1 MDGGFRDDIG
11 VETVAKVD
19 RINVVTVQARLS
31 AQIPSTPCVH

>member
-31 AQIPSTPCVH
+31 AKIPSTPCVH